1 MKCRR
6 PTPRTLLRSALEL
19 VDLGARSDI
28 DIAVECALSLEDPL
42 TIPATVAALDHAGV
56 TWILEAFPPGSN
68 PERVAGVVR
77 KGPPAAP

>member
-1 MKCRR
+1 M
-6 PTPRTLLRSALEL
+6 PPPDPADIAALRAQL